1 MYRACA
7 QSFASEEGGGAFLGV
22 AARVDHLKRLGVVT
36 SNVFCACDWE
46 CGARDHFGGGSITRG
61 CLGLCMPPCMLSEH
75 CSLYP
80 SERLTPVHSVRASH

>member
-36 SNVFCACDWE
+36 RNVFCACNWE
-46 CGARDHFGGGSITRG
+46 YGARDHVGGGSITRG
-61 CLGLCMPPCMLSEH
+61 CEVHTVCAHACRH
-75 CSLYP
+75 ACSLW
-80 SERLTPVHSVRASH
+80 TI